1 MRRSLSIVL
10 LLASAACRSHVVEE
24 PVAVTP
30 SPIPLAAVNGPR
42 PAVDAFMSAIKA
54 QDLQALSAA
63 WGDKTGSVRDNGV
76 IARAELEQRELVL
89 IRCFRNDG
97 YRILGDSPAADG
109 ERAVQL
115 ELTRGT
121 ATRVVDFLTTRG
133 PDRWYVRHANVADLC
148 AAK

>member
-1 MRRSLSIVL
+1 MRRTLSIVL

-24 PVAVTP
+24 PGATP
-30 SPIPLAAVNGPR
+30 SPVPAVVVNGPR

-76 IARAELEQRELVL
+76 IPRADLEQRELVL
-89 IRCFRNDG
+89 IRCFRNDS
-97 YRILGDSPAADG
+97 YRILGESQATDG
-109 ERAVQL
+109 ERSVQL

-121 ATRVVDFLTTRG
+121 ATRIVDFLVTRG